1 MNIAKYIRSRAAC
14 ELLEDD
20 PAAGSEVTKEAPE
33 GATVS
38 PLPHDVSIVTPAEAP
53 PHAGREL
60 TVEWGAATDPNR
72 AARSSQQDAA
82 ALMRLELAHPTDG
95 ALHVIAAGLFD
106 GAGGHAAG
114 EEASGMAATDI
125 LPGILSRVST
135 VADTAQV
142 PDLLREQIWEANRRI
157 FAGTSRWGG
166 AATTLALA
174 LCLDGQ
180 WLGRHLWVAHI
191 GDSRVYAVTPEGV
204 VTAVTTDHSQVAAL
218 VQAGEITP
226 EEALSHPDGNL
237 ITAALGAAP
246 CRRPATFPIC
256 PSADR
261 WPWSWSATGCGDR
274 CCGRKRSGVWPSR
287 ASAPIWP
294 RPFGASRPRRRLG
307 GWWPTPSDWAA
318 TTTPRPSSCAW
329 AAQIYR
335 RLRTGAATGAP
346 HDNMTIK
353 QHCYQTGSTT
363 TPC

>member
-1 MNIAKYIRSRAAC
+1 MNIAKYLRSRAAC

-33 GATVS
+33 GAAVS

-246 CRRPATFPIC
+246 VPAACDISYLPLSGPLAVVLVC
-256 PSADR
+256 D
-261 WPWSWSATGCGDR
+261 
-274 CCGRKRSGVWPSR
+274 GVWGPLLR
-287 ASAPIWP
+287 AEAQRSLAVPCFRTYLAETVWSFP
-294 RPFGASRPRRRLG
+294 PQEAARRLVADALRLG
-307 GWWPTPSDWAA
+307 GDDNATALVLRLGGADISPTED
-318 TTTPRPSSCAW
+318 
-329 AAQIYR
+329 R
-335 RLRTGAATGAP
+335 RGDGGAA
-346 HDNMTIK
+346 
-353 QHCYQTGSTT
+353 
-363 TPC
+363 